1 MTSDSMRRI
10 GVPLAVA
17 VLVLAVV
24 AGIGWAA
31 RDGGSG
37 GTSGTTPGSA
47 GSAPAGDGS
56 SGSSG
61 AVSSPLPA
69 DPSAGSPVAPAPDPP
84 GPMSQFSAVRAGPDG
99 RSIDLTFWG
108 GVEDC
113 NDYSVRAQETP
124 ESVTLL
130 LVQKSTSTGP
140 CIELAQQYDRTVRLD
155 EPLGSRSVVDAKTDE
170 VLLAPSP

>member
-1 MTSDSMRRI
+1 MTSESIRRI

-37 GTSGTTPGSA
+37 TNGATPGSV

-56 SGSSG
+56 SGDSG

-69 DPSAGSPVAPAPDPP
+69 DPSAGSPVAPAPDPT
-84 GPMSQFSAVRAGPDG
+84 GPRSQFTAVTAGPDG

-113 NDYSVRAQETP
+113 YRYTVRAQETP

-130 LVQKSTSTGP
+130 LTQKSTSTGA
-140 CIELAQQYDRTVRLD
+140 CIDLAQQYDRTVRLD